1 MAHFAQIDE
10 NNIVTRVLVVDNS
23 VLDNNGTED
32 ESLGKQHLVN
42 LHGGTLDSW
51 IQTSYNTIENTHA
64 KSKTPFRGNYAGKG
78 FTWDSTNQVFIP
90 PKIYASFVLD
100 TTNWKWDPPIPV
112 PALGTEKVNQNDAG
126 THSWH
131 YNWDED
137 AYQADNTQGWV
148 LVNDLV

>member
-23 VLDNNGTED
+23 ILDNNGTED

-51 IQTSYNTIENTHA
+51 IHTIQLKILMLKVKLLLGVIMLE
-64 KSKTPFRGNYAGKG
+64 KVYV
-78 FTWDSTNQVFIP
+78 DSTNQVFIP

-100 TTNWKWDPPIPV
+100 TTNWKWDPRFS
-112 PALGTEKVNQNDAG
+112 T
-126 THSWH
+126 SSRCW
-131 YNWDED
+131 
-137 AYQADNTQGWV
+137 
-148 LVNDLV
+148 